1 MQEELKNR
9 KDLETMFKKKNQAEQ
24 SFKEKKI
31 GTIKVGTH
39 KKTVIVLWVVLIASM
54 SFGVYKNFTDID
66 LHTVHETETIQLK
79 LMIPLAL
86 KIL

>member
-1 MQEELKNR
+1 
-9 KDLETMFKKKNQAEQ
+9 MFKKKNQAEQ

-54 SFGVYKNFTDID
+54 SFGVYKNFTAID
-66 LHTVHETETIQLK
+66 MHTVHETEGGYEFATIYGTRKRNHKQ
-79 LMIPLAL
+79 
-86 KIL
+86 